1 LITGAETAHLA
12 GRPAAIYL
20 EGRLPVVVASIAR
33 ELGLSNGQVIEAKAQ
48 ANGAGWTLQ
57 LPGQLLEWPRE
68 LPSSW
73 RLASGDT
80 LLFRVQLQN
89 DGSVVLR
96 PIATATPI
104 APAPAPALAPTPPPA
119 EVHTQP
125 LLPDRSLQLAH
136 RPPDPAALTQLLQPA
151 SLDQLLQQARSLNPE
166 LATSLHMW
174 MRQRPS
180 MAQLTPDRIQQ
191 LLLQGGWMTE
201 ALLAQG
207 QGAGLVDFKS
217 TLRGLLR
224 ALGNSASETRAH
236 LQDALDD
243 IESRQLQASDR
254 SPGKEWAI
262 SMVLP
267 FVDASPVQ
275 VRMSWQ
281 RPEGEQPS
289 RFMLQLH
296 TTSADLGDLWLQS
309 QILNLSEVELVMWAD
324 REDVA
329 RRAQARSA
337 SLAEELDS
345 AGLHMSRLQVIHGR
359 RPESTHTPWGPP
371 ASGSMVDVAT

>member
-1 LITGAETAHLA
+1 
-12 GRPAAIYL
+12 
-20 EGRLPVVVASIAR
+20 
-33 ELGLSNGQVIEAKAQ
+33 
-48 ANGAGWTLQ
+48 
-57 LPGQLLEWPRE
+57 
-68 LPSSW
+68 
-73 RLASGDT
+73 
-80 LLFRVQLQN
+80 
-89 DGSVVLR
+89 
-96 PIATATPI
+96 
-104 APAPAPALAPTPPPA
+104 
-119 EVHTQP
+119 
-125 LLPDRSLQLAH
+125 
-136 RPPDPAALTQLLQPA
+136 
-151 SLDQLLQQARSLNPE
+151 
-166 LATSLHMW
+166 
-174 MRQRPS
+174 

-207 QGAGLVDFKS
+207 QGAGLVDLKS

-224 ALGNSASETRAH
+224 ALGSSASETRTH

-289 RFMLQLH
+289 RFTLQLH
-296 TTSADLGDLWLQS
+296 TTSGELGDLWLQS
-309 QILNLSEVELVMWAD
+309 QILDLSEVELVMWAD